1 MTENRTVRKIAL
13 ILAGGVS
20 LGSYEAGVLT
30 ELLYALET
38 LNATAQQEE
47 RPRYVLDVM
56 TGGSAGRINSSVGG
70 TNYVVRS
77 GRT

>member
-1 MTENRTVRKIAL
+1 MGEKTWQRTRQFKKIAL

-38 LNATAQQEE
+38 LNATALQEG

-56 TGGSAGRINSSVGG
+56 TEGRPAH
-70 TNYVVRS
+70 
-77 GRT
+77 